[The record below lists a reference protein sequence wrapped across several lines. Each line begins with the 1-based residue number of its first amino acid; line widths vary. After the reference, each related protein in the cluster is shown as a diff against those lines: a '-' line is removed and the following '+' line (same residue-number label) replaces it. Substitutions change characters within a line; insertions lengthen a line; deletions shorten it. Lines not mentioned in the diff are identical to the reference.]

1 MYPKFIDKIAFS
13 KAHKELLI
21 KLYNKEITRSEYN
34 HLVDTLYHPQPKKV
48 VQ

>member
-13 KAHKELLI
+13 KAHKDLLI

-34 HLVDTLYHPQPKKV
+34 QLVDAFYRPQQK
-48 VQ
+48 

>member
-1 MYPKFIDKIAFS
+1 MAFS

-34 HLVDTLYHPQPKKV
+34 RLVDAIYYSEQKGIAK
-48 VQ
+48 

>member
-1 MYPKFIDKIAFS
+1 MYPKFIDKMAFS

-34 HLVDTLYHPQPKKV
+34 RLIDTFYHPQQKV
-48 VQ
+48 IVK

>member
-1 MYPKFIDKIAFS
+1 MYPKFIDKMAFS

-34 HLVDTLYHPQPKKV
+34 RLIDMFYHPQQKV
-48 VQ
+48 VVK

>member
-1 MYPKFIDKIAFS
+1 MAFS

-34 HLVDTLYHPQPKKV
+34 RLIDKFYRPQQKV
-48 VQ
+48 VVK